1 MPPTYSIVIPIWN
14 EAETIP
20 ELHRRLVALMD
31 SLDGPV
37 EVIFVDDGSRR
48 DNSLALLHALHRQ
61 DPRFKVLHFSRNFG
75 HQIAITAGLDYAQGD
90 AVIIM
95 DGDLQ
100 DPPEAIPKLIAKWKE
115 GYEVVYAVREK
126 RLGETWFK
134 TATAWFFYRLI
145 TRLTNVD
152 IPLDTGDFR
161 LMDRQ
166 VVEVMRGMREQHRFM
181 RGLSAWIGFR
191 QTGVPYVR
199 EARFAGET
207 HYPIQKMVKLT
218 INAITSF
225 SYFPLQLATYLGF
238 ALALVSLVLI
248 LMVILLRLSGA
259 QAFVGQASTLIAVL
273 FLGGVQLLSLGI
285 LGEYIGRIHEE
296 VKGRPLYIVADAW
309 GFEPPALSTSDG
321 APPNDVA
328 LALPADGS
336 KEHSLSFDG

>member
-309 GFEPPALSTSDG
+309 GFDPPALSSSDG
-321 APPNDVA
+321 APPSDVA